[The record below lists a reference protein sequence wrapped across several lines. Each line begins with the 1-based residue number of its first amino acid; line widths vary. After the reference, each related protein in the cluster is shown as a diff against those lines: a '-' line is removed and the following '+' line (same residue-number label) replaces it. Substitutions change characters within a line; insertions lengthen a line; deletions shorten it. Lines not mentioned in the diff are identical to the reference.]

1 MSFTAEE
8 IWENLPGERAS
19 SVFLAQW
26 YEDLPESSVDE
37 EFGDGLWRALLD
49 VRQEVNRAM
58 ETKRAAGEL
67 KGSLDAEVELYASP
81 ELAKTLE
88 SVDDE
93 LRFVLI
99 TSEAT
104 VLPIAEAPED
114 ALEGENPELRVRVVV
129 AAADKCERC
138 WHRRIDVG
146 SHEAH
151 PTLCGRCVTNVE
163 GDGEIR
169 RYA

>member
-1 MSFTAEE
+1 
-8 IWENLPGERAS
+8 
-19 SVFLAQW
+19 
-26 YEDLPESSVDE
+26 
-37 EFGDGLWRALLD
+37 
-49 VRQEVNRAM
+49 M
-58 ETKRAAGEL
+58 ETKRASGEL

-88 SVDDE
+88 ALDEE

-104 VLPIAEAPED
+104 VLPIIQAPED
-114 ALEGENPELRVRVVV
+114 VTAGENPELCVRVAV
-129 AAADKCERC
+129 ATAGKCERC

-146 SHEAH
+146 THEAH